1 MNPSPSLTS
10 PAPAFEFRVP
20 ARPKRRSIPSYPQ
33 TTSTSPIK
41 PTSSLARRRRASL
54 ISASAAGNM
63 LQRVVTDPGP
73 HTADDD
79 DEVMSQAAAI
89 VAEPDEEATEFDSI
103 EQAMVCPPP
112 RRAYKTGLTS
122 VDTPLAISPPRT
134 TAAGSLAGP
143 GRAPEGVVATVF
155 VGTTH
160 AEGGEE
166 RDPRHRP
173 EGRRL

>member
-112 RRAYKTGLTS
+112 PPGIQNRADVRRHSSRYI
-122 VDTPLAISPPRT
+122 PSPNNRSRLIGRT
-134 TAAGSLAGP
+134 RKSS
-143 GRAPEGVVATVF
+143 
-155 VGTTH
+155 
-160 AEGGEE
+160 
-166 RDPRHRP
+166 
-173 EGRRL
+173 